1 MASKKPSGRC
11 GPIASKGC
19 KFMQPQALTDAQEM
33 WERELAIV
41 SAQMDVPLY
50 AAHVA
55 KARQALRCGATQDGD
70 AWLIQGTTQRYRVT
84 TQFCECPQGT
94 KRGGMCYHR
103 VAVEMVKRCIAG
115 GVTPPALK
123 EEVMK
128 SPEPSTP
135 PIESFV
141 VEFPPVTPP
150 PRLKSQYIMDIHG
163 KPHVTFAGLLD
174 LAHQM
179 GLKSLLLEVLE
190 ISEKRAVFMATVTTG
205 DGCIYQ
211 DVGDATPENVTAMV
225 KPHFIRVA
233 ATRAKAR
240 ALRNACNVDMVV
252 IEELGDLQEG
262 VASAPL
268 MTPPTDYGDLIVALL
283 QRQGKP
289 DEDINAYIAKTKAK
303 YGDRLEA
310 ALPGIYEAM
319 LIKEARKAVPMSD
332 EEAPF

>member
-1 MASKKPSGRC
+1 M
-11 GPIASKGC
+11 I
-19 KFMQPQALTDAQEM
+19 PQALIDAQEM

-50 AAHVA
+50 AAHVP
-55 KARQALRCGATQDGD
+55 KARQALRHGATQDGD
-70 AWLIQGTTQRYRVT
+70 AWLIQGTTRRYRVT
-84 TQFCECPQGT
+84 TQLCECPQGT

-128 SPEPSTP
+128 SPEVPATTLQAEMP
-135 PIESFV
+135 MGERQAQPY
-141 VEFPPVTPP
+141 TG
-150 PRLKSQYIMDIHG
+150 PRLKSKYIIDIKG
-163 KPHVTFAGLLD
+163 KPHVTFTGLLD

-190 ISEKRAVFMATVTTG
+190 ISEARAVFMATVTMG
-205 DGCIYQ
+205 DGRIYQ
-211 DVGDATPENVTAMV
+211 DVGDATPSNVNPVV
-225 KPHFIRVA
+225 KLYFVRVA

-240 ALRNACNVDMVV
+240 ALRNACNVDMVA
-252 IEELGDLQEG
+252 IEELGDIQEG
-262 VASAPL
+262 GAPVPL
-268 MTPPTDYGDLIVALL
+268 MTPAKDYGELIVTLL
-283 QRQGKP
+283 QRQGMR
-289 DEDINAYIAKTKAK
+289 DEDIDAYIGKTKAK
-303 YGDRLEA
+303 YGNRLEA

-319 LIKEARKAVPMSD
+319 LIKAAQEAVHMSD